1 MDLDLNFDKLV
12 IDKKKYEKFKKEIR
26 LYLIIN

>member
-12 IDKKKYEKFKKEIR
+12 IDKKNTKSLKKEIR